1 MLATACVVFFTC
13 FSCKENASLKSRSNW
28 YTLNDLVD
36 DTSDLTLHNMLIANI
51 EKSLAENPTVNGNLA
66 GYGVSKQLNDYCSL
80 KKLCTTN
87 HLVELT
93 NSKCIALRAYA
104 FLALVDM
111 RYAGLPGILEEH
123 LTDTARFNYQSG
135 CMINPK
141 AINLFY
147 LQALQSLL
155 EEASFKRYMKIVA
168 KQFHPEEWRSMMMTE
183 IYYDWPY
190 DWQIEYKK

>member
-1 MLATACVVFFTC
+1 MRPKITIFATACVVFSTC

-36 DTSDLTLHNMLIANI
+36 DTTDLTLHTMLLANS

-80 KKLCTTN
+80 KKLCTTS

-93 NSKCIALRAYA
+93 NSKYVTLRAYA
-104 FLALVDM
+104 FLALVEM

-141 AINLFY
+141 AINIFY

-155 EEASFKRYMKIVA
+155 AEATFNRYMKIVSN
-168 KQFHPEEWRSMMMTE
+168 QFDPEEWRSMR
-183 IYYDWPY
+183 
-190 DWQIEYKK
+190 